1 LRNSLLPR
9 RLHNHLEKMH
19 HLSIVYPLRYL
30 LQQQR
35 MLNVVK
41 GLYDTL
47 PVISTSL
54 TRSPLFV
61 LAIRSKANRSTF
73 SLRCIGKVDYF
84 SF

>member
-1 LRNSLLPR
+1 M
-9 RLHNHLEKMH
+9 LEK
-19 HLSIVYPLRYL
+19 L
-30 LQQQR
+30 LHPFVR
-35 MLNVVK
+35 ERPK

>member
-1 LRNSLLPR
+1 MRNTI
-9 RLHNHLEKMH
+9 E
-19 HLSIVYPLRYL
+19 
-30 LQQQR
+30 
-35 MLNVVK
+35 

-54 TRSPLFV
+54 TRSPLSV
-61 LAIRSKANRSTF
+61 LAIRSKANRSRF